1 MSHNANHCQL
11 FSRINVSAQVHRNNL
26 MLLELQQGGLQSS
39 LHMLPHH
46 REKIKKTKT
55 NAASGQAHA
64 WTAPALP
71 PKASALAGREKALTV
86 SPKVSASAPGEGG
99 KTGFPPLK
107 MMPRTTLCHSE
118 IRATKAVKGYSQCSF
133 QRRPRSLQQLI
144 TNTPAELEGAELRHK
159 HFLICAFS
167 KMENTPPD
175 GKNVT
180 TQEAAIWTGWQY
192 HMTSYTSTTAQTKQ
206 HHRAELHLPFSLAP
220 AGQALSVKYSPVLQE
235 QTTAVTTLPK
245 YRLQPQHA
253 GHFAKKATLLSS
265 KSHLINCFPGVISL
279 IAFH

>member
-1 MSHNANHCQL
+1 
-11 FSRINVSAQVHRNNL
+11 
-26 MLLELQQGGLQSS
+26 
-39 LHMLPHH
+39 
-46 REKIKKTKT
+46 
-55 NAASGQAHA
+55 
-64 WTAPALP
+64 
-71 PKASALAGREKALTV
+71 
-86 SPKVSASAPGEGG
+86 
-99 KTGFPPLK
+99 
-107 MMPRTTLCHSE
+107 MPRTTLCHLE

-220 AGQALSVKYSPVLQE
+220 AGQALSVEYSSVLQE

-245 YRLQPQHA
+245 YRLQRW
-253 GHFAKKATLLSS
+253 TLCKESHLAVFQEPSHQLLS
-265 KSHLINCFPGVISL
+265 KSHLTNCLPLISSQTTFL
-279 IAFH
+279 TNLPAPQAYHAAKLK

>member
-11 FSRINVSAQVHRNNL
+11 FSRINVSAQVHRNKL

-192 HMTSYTSTTAQTKQ
+192 HMTSYTSTTARQNNTT
-206 HHRAELHLPFSLAP
+206 ELNYTFPSHLPQLD
-220 AGQALSVKYSPVLQE
+220 
-235 QTTAVTTLPK
+235 
-245 YRLQPQHA
+245 RLFQSN
-253 GHFAKKATLLSS
+253 TLLFCRSRPLLWPLCQNTVCNLS
-265 KSHLINCFPGVISL
+265 RLDTLQRKPPCCLPRAI
-279 IAFH
+279 